1 MILLLLPAAL
11 ASGLLYSGDDVAAL
25 DAIDVTGEVSG
36 RIASVTESFEFPD
49 PGLGSRTFAVVLP
62 EDAAVTGLRY
72 RIGDNDWVVAGAVLA
87 SATEVDPGP
96 WGDPRELL
104 EGQVF
109 EAAISGLDGAALT
122 VEVDWQ
128 RLLVAEAGALS
139 LQIPLSVGDL
149 DDSDPEVSL
158 SLSVDDDAVAD
169 AALSPEG
176 SIEADDSHIDAS
188 WSGTRS
194 QADALTLSWAVP
206 APALEAR
213 VWAYRPA
220 TDPFTGVKGD
230 AGYALVVVQPG
241 EDPSDQVQQIFSFVL
256 DTSASMAGDPL
267 DAAVE
272 AGGTWVGD
280 LREEDRFNL
289 IPYQS
294 QPLPFRARAPHATA
308 SAVARG
314 QRWLARQDARGL
326 SDPAD
331 ALVEALSL
339 SEDTILQRGLFS
351 CGGTAKETDTAP
363 PLYGAE
369 VHSLDGDPGPAAYV
383 VWLTDGGAST
393 GTTDPDLI
401 SEQIASANGFRAS
414 LYAVAVGPDADLDL
428 LGRITAENRG
438 ELRQAETI
446 DDVGEAVAELED
458 RTKNPLLVQPVVSV
472 PGALDQAPAELQDV
486 SKGYELL
493 LAFRYE
499 DAGETALRLT
509 GIRGAEDLDE
519 DFDIT
524 LPELDEGLPA
534 VARAWAQL
542 RVTDLDARYASG
554 DTSVYSEIQALVQ
567 DYGVA
572 SDVVTLGFE
581 GGDLADASFA
591 YDQASGCGCTVS
603 RRGRAALGPG
613 LVLLALVLRRRRWT
627 MADHGCRGI

>member
-1 MILLLLPAAL
+1 MILLLLPTAL
-11 ASGLLYSGDDVAAL
+11 ASGLLYSASDVAAL
-25 DAIDVTGEVSG
+25 DAIEITGEVTG
-36 RIASVTESFEFPD
+36 RIAGVTETFDFPD
-49 PGLGSRTFAVVLP
+49 PGLESRSFAVVLP

-72 RIGDNDWVVAGAVLA
+72 REGEGDWVVAGAVEA
-87 SATEVDPGP
+87 SAVEVEPGP
-96 WGDPRELL
+96 WGDPREQL

-109 EAAISGLDGAALT
+109 VVSLPELSGEALQIA
-122 VEVDWQ
+122 VDWQ

-139 LQIPLSVGDL
+139 LEIPLAVGDL
-149 DDSDPEVSL
+149 DDSDPEVEL

-169 AALSPEG
+169 ATLSPEG
-176 SIEADDSHIDAS
+176 SVEADDTHIDAS

-194 QADALTLSWAVP
+194 QADALTLSWSVP
-206 APALEAR
+206 APALDAR
-213 VWAYRPA
+213 VWTYRPA
-220 TDPFTGVKGD
+220 ADPFTGVEGD

-241 EDPSDQVQQIFSFVL
+241 EDLSDQVQQIFSFVL
-256 DTSASMAGDPL
+256 DSSASMAGEPL
-267 DAAVE
+267 EAAVD
-272 AGGTWVGD
+272 AGDTWLAD

-294 QPLPFRARAPHATA
+294 QPLPFRSRAPRATP
-308 SAVARG
+308 SAVERG
-314 QRWLARQDARGL
+314 QRWLARQEARGL

-363 PLYGAE
+363 PLHGAE

-401 SEQIASANGFRAS
+401 SDQVGSANGFRAS

-438 ELRQAETI
+438 EVRQAETV
-446 DDVGEAVAELED
+446 DDVATAVAELED
-458 RTKNPLLVQPVVSV
+458 RTRNPLLVQPVVDV

-499 DAGETALRLT
+499 DAGDTTLRLT

-519 DFDIT
+519 GFDLE
-524 LPELDEGLPA
+524 LPELDERLPA

-542 RVTDLDARYASG
+542 RVNDLDARYASG
-554 DTSVYSEIQALVQ
+554 DTSVYSEIEALVD

-572 SDVVTLGFE
+572 SEVVTLAFE
-581 GGDLADASFA
+581 SADYGEAALA
-591 YDQASGCGCTVS
+591 YGEASGCGCSVS

-613 LVLLALVLRRRRWT
+613 LVLLALVVGRRRGVRSP
-627 MADHGCRGI
+627 R